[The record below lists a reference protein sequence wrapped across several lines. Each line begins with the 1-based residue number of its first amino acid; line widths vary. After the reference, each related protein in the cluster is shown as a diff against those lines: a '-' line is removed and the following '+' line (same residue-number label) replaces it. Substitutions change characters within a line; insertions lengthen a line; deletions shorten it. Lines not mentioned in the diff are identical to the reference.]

1 MAATEKSDP
10 FNTYNI
16 SIHNMFDPGT
26 LHIKQSRIVKMN
38 VHIHICQHQ
47 DNIYVIN
54 KNCMLKLMKISVF
67 EFLG

>member
-1 MAATEKSDP
+1 
-10 FNTYNI
+10 
-16 SIHNMFDPGT
+16 MFDPGT
-26 LHIKQSRIVKMN
+26 LHIKQSRIVKIN